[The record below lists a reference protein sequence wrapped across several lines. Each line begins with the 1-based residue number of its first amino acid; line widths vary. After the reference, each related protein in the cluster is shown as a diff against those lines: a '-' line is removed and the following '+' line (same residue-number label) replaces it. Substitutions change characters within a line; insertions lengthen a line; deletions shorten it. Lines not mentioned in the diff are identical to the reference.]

1 MTLLVFISTFVFQT
15 TSAYEYTPR
24 EKEMSMSS
32 SRIELHAIDS
42 PVLSPVD
49 SISVPSEPPDIR
61 NWFSSYTYESPELYT
76 LQDFQGFGDTCIEE
90 VKKGKYGESQPVD
103 KSNYGLLSAERKSSD
118 KIIKHKESDEFEYSK
133 SAALV
138 TGSSESLSFS
148 SEPPDIKNWF
158 PSYLYE
164 ASPLGTAHDFTI
176 SDYKARENG
185 MVFDVQKS
193 CRKDKR
199 GMMDFVDAEESIE
212 LPTQRRTSNLV
223 AKCPSSTKD
232 TKLDYQPVDKDVHRV
247 GLMPMPSMICRST
260 SAKAKR
266 TESSSLGSVEKLGL
280 TNAYGKENDMKL
292 DCSLSEKT
300 IPKLLN
306 MENNIG
312 GRDGK
317 YVRKSLGRKDIVEKE
332 DVHETAS
339 PGALD
344 LTVRRQDSWTRL
356 ADSRSIGKEN
366 KENELNENGFIST
379 RNNSK
384 ENSHNSTRHVQVQFE
399 SLRKGVKPALR
410 CPKNANMS
418 RKVLSETSNFL
429 SPGILE
435 SSGKWCC
442 PQKKKPNLGPP
453 LKQLRLEQWVRR
465 V

>member
-1 MTLLVFISTFVFQT
+1 M
-15 TSAYEYTPR
+15 PR

-32 SRIELHAIDS
+32 SRLELHATDS
-42 PVLSPVD
+42 PVLGPVD

-61 NWFSSYTYESPELYT
+61 NWFSSYTYESPELNT
-76 LQDFQGFGDTCIEE
+76 LQDFQGFGETCIQEE
-90 VKKGKYGESQPVD
+90 KKGKSGESQPVD
-103 KSNYGLLSAERKSSD
+103 KSNNGLISAVRKSSD
-118 KIIKHKESDEFEYSK
+118 KIIKHKESEYSK
-133 SAALV
+133 SAAL
-138 TGSSESLSFS
+138 
-148 SEPPDIKNWF
+148 EPPDIKNWF

-164 ASPLGTAHDFTI
+164 ASPLGTAHDFTF
-176 SDYKARENG
+176 SDYKVREDG
-185 MVFDVQKS
+185 MVFDVQES

-199 GMMDFVDAEESIE
+199 GVMDFVDAEESIE

-223 AKCPSSTKD
+223 AKCTSLTKD
-232 TKLDYQPVDKDVHRV
+232 TKLDYQPVNKDVHSV
-247 GLMPMPSMICRST
+247 GLMPMPSMMCWST
-260 SAKAKR
+260 SAKVSKQILPARR
-266 TESSSLGSVEKLGL
+266 TESSSLGSVENLGC
-280 TNAYGKENDMKL
+280 TNAYSKENDMKL

-312 GRDGK
+312 CRDGK
-317 YVRKSLGRKDIVEKE
+317 YVRKPLGRKDSVEKE

-339 PGALD
+339 SGALD

-366 KENELNENGFIST
+366 KETELNENGFIST

-384 ENSHNSTRHVQVQFE
+384 ENGDNSTRPVRVQFE
-399 SLRKGVKPALR
+399 SLRQGVKPALR